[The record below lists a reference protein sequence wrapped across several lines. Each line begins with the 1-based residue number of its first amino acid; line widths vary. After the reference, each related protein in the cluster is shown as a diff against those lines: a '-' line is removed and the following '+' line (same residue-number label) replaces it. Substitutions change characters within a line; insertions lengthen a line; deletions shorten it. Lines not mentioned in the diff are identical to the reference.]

1 MPKKSPPQK
10 DKYQR
15 QYSEQKFWE
24 KIKGALWSAGREVT
38 EKAFIL
44 YYVGIDPKTPN
55 WAKTVIGSALGY
67 FILPIDAIPDFTPV
81 VGFADDLGVIVAA
94 LASLGACINK
104 THIREAKQKT
114 REYFG

>member
-1 MPKKSPPQK
+1 MPIKSPLQK
-10 DKYQR
+10 DKYQQ
-15 QYSEQKFWE
+15 QYSDLNFWE
-24 KIKGALWSAGREVT
+24 KIQDALWAAGKEVT
-38 EKAFIL
+38 EKAFVL

-94 LASLGACINK
+94 IASIGACINK
-104 THIREAKQKT
+104 THIREAKLKT
-114 REYFG
+114 KEYFG